1 MARGPRATRTRPA
14 IVASTPA
21 ARRFA
26 RLGTRSL
33 TRSGW
38 LVLVMSL
45 VVAVVGVLRG
55 DVWMYFIALL
65 GMAAIVVSWC
75 VVPRLPELEMRLV
88 APDVEIVG
96 TPTFAQLVV
105 HAGVSR
111 VARQHVCLYAVG
123 DHPGDVSH
131 GRPPGVHAALEA
143 MSPGATQTVD
153 LVLRPEIRG
162 VHDGYVVRRWS
173 GAPFGL
179 VRRTTANS
187 NSRRRTIGAGLNVAR
202 VPAATR
208 PGEGTDP
215 RVRIGRDGA
224 DVHALRAWSTG
235 DGSDIHWRTTA
246 RRNSPVVVDRETS
259 NATGLVV
266 VVGPAHGAEAA
277 DGVVSWAGGMAR
289 SAALDGADVHVVS
302 SGGVLPLAPYDA
314 DALLTWTSEAGP
326 ADADPAVADTAA
338 QLAGPGGRVA
348 VVHGRGG
355 HSDVWAQAAA
365 GRGAEV
371 VDFVVDARVVVP
383 APEPSPPPLG
393 HLLAL
398 ATLLSLVGGLLC
410 VTATGALTGTGP
422 FAASFLLVALSAGAL
437 LRPPNGLSAR
447 VRSAVSLVILMA
459 TAALAVWVANDGGT
473 STAAAAVIAVC
484 GIAAA
489 QVIGARTRRD
499 GLVALGLGPLLVVVA
514 AGLAPAP
521 ALVLPALV
529 VTVAVLLGLAS
540 SADAGLLDGV
550 PGEHRVAPLR
560 TAVPL
565 TAVIVL
571 GVTSFLLL
579 PLGSG
584 SAFSTSLIGGHEDGP
599 PTAAQVAASE
609 VPTYFSGVLDLSA
622 RGHLLDT
629 TALEVAPG
637 APALWR
643 AMTLDRVV
651 NGVWTAEPVQQAY
664 AADAGRITLPADP
677 EDSGAPSGVARDFR
691 VRPTDASSVV
701 SPGPVVSVTGLDS
714 VWQEQRNGFV
724 INGAL
729 VPYTVS
735 AIPIEDVDA
744 LRAQGSGRDRI
755 EPLTVTPDPTTTQ
768 RTAQLAARITTG
780 LSDRV
785 VKVQAVEGW
794 LRANIRYQLDAPL
807 PPDNQNAVDF
817 LLFDSKAGFCEHFA
831 AAEATMLRTLG
842 IPARIATGYAA
853 TGGDVTPDGWTIVR
867 DSDAHAWVEVWIPGH
882 GWVAS
887 DPTAGSALVDD
898 ASGSNIVQRVLNW
911 WSQTWTSDTGRR
923 LLALAILC
931 LSAVGVLVLLAWRRR
946 RRSPRTNVPEGRG
959 AAMPEPL
966 GAFARHRAARA
977 SDGVVCGPGDGVGE
991 VRAASTGDAA
1001 LLVALDVVERTL
1013 YDRTIPPPQE
1023 RLAAAD
1029 LLDRRTAELLGRASA
1044 SREGGRVLV

>member
-1 MARGPRATRTRPA
+1 MARGPRATRTA
-14 IVASTPA
+14 NVASPHVA
-21 ARRFA
+21 HRFA
-26 RLGTRSL
+26 RQGTRSL

-38 LVLVMSL
+38 WVLGMSL
-45 VVAVVGVLRG
+45 VVAMVGVLRG

-65 GMAAIVVSWC
+65 GMAAVVVSWC
-75 VVPRLPELEMRLV
+75 AVPRLPELEMRLV

-105 HAGVSR
+105 HAGASG

-123 DHPGDVSH
+123 DLPGDVADA
-131 GRPPGVHAALEA
+131 RPPGVHAVLEA
-143 MSPGATQTVD
+143 MGPGAMQTVD

-179 VRRTTANS
+179 VRRATANS
-187 NSRRRTIGAGLNVAR
+187 NSRRRTIGAGLNATQ

-208 PGEGTDP
+208 PGDGTDP
-215 RVRIGRDGA
+215 RIRIGRDGA

-289 SAALDGADVHVVS
+289 TAALDGADVHVVS
-302 SGGVLPLAPYDA
+302 SRGVLTLAPYDT

-326 ADADPAVADTAA
+326 ANADPAMADAAA
-338 QLAGPGGRVA
+338 QLAGRGGRVA

-365 GRGAEV
+365 GCGAEV
-371 VDFVVDARVVVP
+371 VDLVVDARPVVA
-383 APEPSPPPLG
+383 APEPPPPAFG
-393 HLLAL
+393 RPLAL

-410 VTATGALTGTGP
+410 VTATGALTGPGP

-437 LRPPNGLSAR
+437 LRPPNALPAR
-447 VRSAVSLVILMA
+447 VRSAVSLVILMG
-459 TAALAVWVANDGGT
+459 TAALAVWLANDGGT
-473 STAAAAVIAVC
+473 SSAAAAVIAVC

-499 GLVALGLGPLLVVVA
+499 GLVALGLGPVLVVVA
-514 AGLAPAP
+514 AGLAPSP

-540 SADAGLLDGV
+540 SSAEGLADGV
-550 PGEHRVAPLR
+550 PGPHRGAPLR
-560 TAVPL
+560 TAAPL

-571 GVTSFLLL
+571 GVTTFLLL

-584 SAFSTSLIGGHEDGP
+584 SSFSTPLVGDHQDGP

-629 TALEVAPG
+629 TALEVASG
-637 APALWR
+637 APPLWR
-643 AMTLDRVV
+643 AMTLDRVM
-651 NGVWTAEPVQQAY
+651 NGVWTTEPVQQSY
-664 AADAGRITLPADP
+664 AAHAGLVTLPDDP
-677 EDSGAPSGVARDFR
+677 EDSGAPSGVAQDFR
-691 VRPTDASSVV
+691 VRPVDASSVV
-701 SPGPVVSVTGLDS
+701 SPGPAVSVTGVDS
-714 VWQEQRNGFV
+714 VWQQQSNGFV
-724 INGAL
+724 ISGAL

-735 AIPIEDVDA
+735 AVPFEDVDA
-744 LRAQGSGRDRI
+744 LRVPGGGRDRMD
-755 EPLTVTPDPTTTQ
+755 PVTVTPDPTTTE
-768 RTAQLAARITTG
+768 RTAQLAARITAG

-785 VKVQAVEGW
+785 AMVQAVEGW

-807 PPDNQNAVDF
+807 PPDDQNAVDF

-842 IPARIATGYAA
+842 IPARIATGYSA
-853 TGGDVTPDGWTIVR
+853 TGGDVTPDGWRIVR

-882 GWVAS
+882 GWVTS
-887 DPTAGSALVDD
+887 DPTAGSALLDD
-898 ASGSNIVQRVLNW
+898 ASGMNIAQRVLTW

-923 LLALAILC
+923 ALALAILC
-931 LSAVGVLVLLAWRRR
+931 LTAVGVLVLLAWRRR
-946 RRSPRTNVPEGRG
+946 RRAPRSGIPEGRR

-966 GAFARHRAARA
+966 GAFARHRSARA
-977 SDGVVCGPGDGVGE
+977 SDGVACGPGDGVGE
-991 VRAASTGDAA
+991 VRKASTGDAA
-1001 LLVALDVVERTL
+1001 LLEALDVVERTL
-1013 YDRTIPPPQE
+1013 YDRTIPPSEE

-1029 LLDRRTAELLGRASA
+1029 LLDRRTAELLGHGGAG
-1044 SREGGRVLV
+1044 REGGRVLV